1 MIYYIFLIIPK
12 IKKLC
17 YNIFVNGD
25 NLLESKIQTIENI
38 DELILAYK
46 NCTDEKKKRMLHI
59 SIVEIGMQFVK
70 KIAGNISIQSK
81 ISNEDLIQVG
91 SIGLIKAIEFFDPD
105 KNTKFK
111 TYASYFIRGEIKH
124 YLRDKASIIKAP
136 RELQELV
143 FKISSAVKFLKE
155 KGIEEPSE
163 DQIADVIGISQQKI
177 HEVMEI
183 ELCKTTLS
191 LDQATSSVDDDDLT
205 LIDKIPAGDYQEFMN
220 SYENKI
226 MLAEAIKK
234 LPKDL
239 QEIVEMSYYQDLNQ
253 REISEKIHISQ
264 MQVSRRLKKA
274 LSKMYEIIKSKDDN

>member
-1 MIYYIFLIIPK
+1 MDK
-12 IKKLC
+12 
-17 YNIFVNGD
+17 
-25 NLLESKIQTIENI
+25 NLLEKNIANKDI
-38 DELILAYK
+38 DELILTYIACK
-46 NCTDEKKKRMLHI
+46 DTKKKRMLHLN
-59 SIVEIGMQFVK
+59 IVEKGMQLVK
-70 KIAGNISIQSK
+70 KIAGNISAQSG
-81 ISNEDLIQVG
+81 ISNEDLVQVG
-91 SIGLIKAIEFFDPD
+91 SIGLIKAVEFFKPD

-143 FKISSAVKFLKE
+143 FKISSAVRSLKA
-155 KGIEEPSE
+155 KGFEEPSE
-163 DQIADVIGISQQKI
+163 EQIADVVGIPVKKI

-183 ELCKTTLS
+183 ELCKSTLS
-191 LDQATSSVDDDDLT
+191 LDQAISSVDDDDLT

-220 SYENKI
+220 SCENKI

-234 LPKDL
+234 LPPDL
-239 QEIVEMSYYQDLNQ
+239 QQIVKMSYYQDLNQ

-274 LSKMYEIIKSKDDN
+274 LNKMYEIINTKDEN

>member
-1 MIYYIFLIIPK
+1 LENKLKETEDLDDLLLIYK
-12 IKKLC
+12 
-17 YNIFVNGD
+17 
-25 NLLESKIQTIENI
+25 S
-38 DELILAYK
+38 
-46 NCTDEKKKRMLHI
+46 CTDEKKRKMLHI
-59 SIVEIGMQFVK
+59 DIVEKSMSLVK
-70 KIAGNISIQSK
+70 KIACNIAVQSG

-91 SIGLIKAIEFFDPD
+91 SIGLIKAVEFFDSK

-143 FKISSAVKFLKE
+143 FKISSAVKELKE
-155 KGIEEPSE
+155 KGFDEPTEE
-163 DQIADVIGISQQKI
+163 QIADIVDVSVNKI

-191 LDQATSSVDDDDLT
+191 LDQAVSSVEDDDLA
-205 LIDKIPAGDYQEFMN
+205 LIDKIPSGDYQEFLN

-226 MLAEAIKK
+226 MLATAIDK
-234 LPKDL
+234 LPSDL
-239 QEIVEMSYYQDLNQ
+239 KQIIELSYYQDLNQ
-253 REISEKIHISQ
+253 REISEKVHISQ

-274 LSKMYEIIKSKDDN
+274 LSKMYEIIKEDI

>member
-1 MIYYIFLIIPK
+1 ME
-12 IKKLC
+12 IKAKRHTDDL
-17 YNIFVNGD
+17 D
-25 NLLESKIQTIENI
+25 EQLLT
-38 DELILAYK
+38 YK
-46 NCTDEKKKRMLHI
+46 TCTDEKKKRMLHI
-59 SIVEIGMQFVK
+59 NIVENGMNLVK
-70 KIAGNISIQSK
+70 KIAGNISAQSG
-81 ISNEDLIQVG
+81 ISNEDLVQVG
-91 SIGLIKAIEFFDPD
+91 SIGLIKAIEFFNPQ

-124 YLRDKASIIKAP
+124 YLRDKASMIKAP

-143 FKISSAVKFLKE
+143 FKISSAVKQLKE
-155 KGIEEPSE
+155 KGIEDPSE
-163 DQIADVIGISQQKI
+163 DQIADIVGVSVEKI

-183 ELCKTTLS
+183 ELCKSTLS
-191 LDQATSSVDDDDLT
+191 LDQAISTVDDDDLT
-205 LIDKIPAGDYQEFMN
+205 LIDKIPSGDYQEFMN

-239 QEIVEMSYYQDLNQ
+239 QQIIEMSYYEDLNQ

-274 LSKMYEIIKSKDDN
+274 LSKMYEIITSKDEK